1 LIFQVNSPYPEILS
15 IVKKYEKLSD
25 EIASE
30 NFFKNMLEELLS
42 KFSNSEFSIM
52 QQYHKNIS
60 IATGINVGLITTD
73 FKQKSVYRLLEKFYY
88 KTKLIEQEVQD
99 STDLTK
105 QPSIELVNNE
115 CRNNLLSY
123 LKVIFD
129 YI

>member
-1 LIFQVNSPYPEILS
+1 
-15 IVKKYEKLSD
+15 
-25 EIASE
+25 
-30 NFFKNMLEELLS
+30 MLEELLS